1 MTEFNPYLPDLATVV
16 EVLDETEAIKTFRVV
31 LDDEE
36 KMSNFTF
43 IPGQVAQLSV
53 FGTGESTF
61 VINSSPTRMDYLQFS
76 VMKTGEVTNRLH
88 TLGKGDH
95 VGVRAPLGNGFDVDG
110 MRGQNLLFVGGG
122 IGMAPL
128 RTLIMYVLD
137 NREDYGDVSIYYGA
151 RSPEDFCFKS
161 DIEEWEARDDVMMLR
176 TVDST
181 CDLWG
186 GCVGLVPN
194 VLLERKPSSENC
206 TAITCGPPIMIKF
219 AMQALDK
226 LGFAPENIV
235 TTLEKRM
242 KCGVGL
248 CGRCNIGHKF
258 VCKDGPCFTK
268 AQLDELPQEL

>member
-36 KMSNFTF
+36 KMKNFTF

-88 TLGKGDH
+88 TLSKGDH
-95 VGVRAPLGNGFDVDG
+95 VGVRAPLGNGFDVEG

-151 RSPEDFCFKS
+151 RSPEDFCFKT

-194 VLLERKPSSENC
+194 VLLERKPSSENS
-206 TAITCGPPIMIKF
+206 TAITCGPPIMIKY

-268 AQLDELPQEL
+268 AELDELPQEL